1 MMCPEATTVSA
12 LLDAHRYAT
21 LAAALGDTPL
31 TTLTLQVLRTGACR
45 VYLDGEPSRPKGVIV
60 QADAMSEEPTG
71 YGSDPEILWALLQQA
86 SGWTCVDVDYDC
98 APPLGAMIERA
109 TGASVRYLEDIYFVL
124 DRPAPSYRHPAVRVL
139 TAADLPL
146 LEAAP
151 PELHSSLW
159 GSART
164 LMSEGTVA
172 CAIVDGEIVA
182 TALCSGRSERYADVG
197 VYTRQ
202 EYRGLGLS
210 TAAAALVAGQVQARG
225 LIPTWSTGGHN
236 TASLRVA
243 QKLGFVEVARRQYV
257 ILVTAPH
264 GR

>member
-1 MMCPEATTVSA
+1 MCPQATTPAA
-12 LLDAHRYAT
+12 LLDASAYAA
-21 LAAALGDTPL
+21 LAAALGDTPM

-45 VYLDGEPSRPKGVIV
+45 VYLAGEPSRPKGVIV
-60 QADAMSEEPTG
+60 QAEAMSEEPTG
-71 YGSDPEILWALLQQA
+71 YGNDPGVLWALLQQVN
-86 SGWTCVDVDYDC
+86 GWTCVDVDYEC

-124 DRPAPSYRHPAVRVL
+124 DRPAPCYPHPAVRL
-139 TAADLPL
+139 LSPADLPL

-151 PELHSSLW
+151 PELRSSLW
-159 GSART
+159 GSAET
-164 LMSEGTVA
+164 LLGESIVA
-172 CAIVDGEIVA
+172 CAIIGGEIVA
-182 TALCSGRSERYADVG
+182 TALCSGRSEHYADVG

-202 EYRGLGLS
+202 EYRGRGLS

-243 QKLGFVEVARRQYV
+243 QKLGFVEVGRRQYV
-257 ILVTAPH
+257 ILE
-264 GR
+264 R